1 MVTTLNDPHVAELVR
16 RLCEIHRNA
25 KSGGNVRVLV
35 HYDEPAVQG
44 ICLQS
49 DLFDAFG
56 LLRSLKLL
64 KVVDT
69 QCLPGTFEINS
80 RIEQA
85 AKTVGLSN
93 NPVASSEHVSL
104 FERDM
109 APLVYGRTKKGLLTS
124 AQYDVVKALIE
135 AGAEGLTKDQLLTKS
150 GRGDPRGILRRLAD
164 KDRDWK
170 RAIRFAGK
178 TGGRYRVR

>member
-1 MVTTLNDPHVAELVR
+1 MVANLNDPHVIEL
-16 RLCEIHRNA
+16 IHRL
-25 KSGGNVRVLV
+25 SGLYQKARSEGIRSVLV
-35 HYDEPAVQG
+35 HYDEPTVQG
-44 ICLQS
+44 ICLRS
-49 DLFDAFG
+49 DLYDAFG
-56 LLRSLKLL
+56 LLRSIGLL
-64 KVVDT
+64 KVVRS
-69 QCLPGTFEINS
+69 LPGTFKIESEIEHAS
-80 RIEQA
+80 GTLELPHTPA
-85 AKTVGLSN
+85 AK
-93 NPVASSEHVSL
+93 SEHVTL
-104 FERDM
+104 FERDVSPM
-109 APLVYGRTKKGLLTS
+109 VWGKSKKTLLTS